1 MIARGRIGVSM
12 ENGTLLLRP
21 QRSLFDEAEAPI
33 GLDEYQQFTTR
44 TDRNERRGTE
54 GLGFVLLGLFGEV
67 GGLLSA
73 LKKKQRDKDA
83 FVAYHDAVIEELGD
97 ALWYFANA
105 ALRAGLPLSTI
116 AQRAPA
122 TLGSWDYHGRAGAAT
137 FADLQRTNQAFAGPI
152 ASDAVEHRLLSLAGK
167 VGRLLEDWSS
177 GRIAANGDVLSAD
190 LVEIFRAL
198 LIAAD
203 DAEVSLDEA
212 ARRNVAKTL
221 GRWPDDP
228 EWGPLFDS
236 DFPPEEQ
243 LPRHLT
249 MVFTERKVG
258 DRQYVIQQL
267 NGVNIGS
274 RLTDN
279 RFEPDDYRFHDV
291 FHLAF
296 SAILGWSPTL
306 RALLKVKRKSRPEID
321 ENEDG
326 ARARIIEEGISTW
339 IFNHGVRNADFRNV
353 ATLDYGLLKACHELA
368 RGYEVEARP
377 LWQWERAILEGFR
390 VFRSLKHHRGGA
402 VTIDLGRRS
411 IEFEPLK

>member
-1 MIARGRIGVSM
+1 MRWAPATSHFPCRAAARQYELGRTNLSVTDR
-12 ENGTLLLRP
+12 TLLLRP
-21 QRSLFDEAEAPI
+21 QQSLFEDTETPM
-33 GLDEYQQFTTR
+33 GLDEYQRFTTR
-44 TDRNERRGTE
+44 TDRNERPGTE

-67 GGLLSA
+67 GSLLSA
-73 LKKKQRDKDA
+73 LKKKQRDRDA
-83 FVAYHDAVIEELGD
+83 FVAYHDEVIEELGD

-105 ALRAGLPLSTI
+105 ALRADLPLSTI

-122 TLGSWDYHGRAGAAT
+122 TLDKWDYHGLARAVT
-137 FADLQRTNQAFAGPI
+137 FADLQQANQAFAGPI
-152 ASDAVEHRLLSLAGK
+152 ASEAVEHRLLTLAGK

-177 GRIAANGDVLSAD
+177 KRIAANRDVLSAD

-198 LIAAD
+198 LVAAD

-228 EWGPLFDS
+228 DWGPLFDEGY
-236 DFPPEEQ
+236 PPEEQ
-243 LPRHLT
+243 LPRQMT
-249 MVFTERKVG
+249 VVFTERTIG

-279 RFEPDDYRFHDV
+279 RLEPDDYRFHDV

-296 SAILGWSPTL
+296 AAVLGWSPTL
-306 RALLKVKRKSRPEID
+306 RALLKLKRKSRPEID

-326 ARARIIEEGISTW
+326 ARASIIEEGISTW

-353 ATLDYGLLKACHELA
+353 STVDYRLLKAVHELV

-390 VFRSLKHHRGGA
+390 IFSVRPKRS
-402 VTIDLGRRS
+402 
-411 IEFEPLK
+411 

>member
-1 MIARGRIGVSM
+1 MV
-12 ENGTLLLRP
+12 LLRP
-21 QRSLFDEAEAPI
+21 QRSLFEDAEAPV
-33 GLDEYQQFTTR
+33 GLDEFQQFTTR
-44 TDRNERRGTE
+44 TDRNERKGAD

-67 GGLLSA
+67 GSLLSA

-105 ALRAGLPLSTI
+105 ALRAGLTFSMI

-122 TLGSWDYHGRAGAAT
+122 TLERWDYHGLARATT
-137 FADLQRTNQAFAGPI
+137 FADLQQTVKAFTGPI
-152 ASDAVEHRLLSLAGK
+152 ANDAVEHRLLILAGQ

-177 GRIAANGDVLSAD
+177 GRIAANRDVLSAD

-198 LIAAD
+198 LVAAD
-203 DAEVSLDEA
+203 DAEVSLEVA
-212 ARRNVAKTL
+212 ARRNVVKTL
-221 GRWPDDP
+221 GRWPDEPD
-228 EWGPLFDS
+228 WGPLFDEG
-236 DFPPEEQ
+236 FPPEEQ
-243 LPRHLT
+243 LPRRMT
-249 MVFTERKVG
+249 MVFMERTVAG
-258 DRQYVIQQL
+258 RSYVIQQL

-279 RFEPDDYRFHDV
+279 RLEADDYRFHDV

-296 SAILGWSPTL
+296 AGILGWSPTL
-306 RALLKVKRKSRPEID
+306 RALLKLKRKSRPEID

-326 ARARIIEEGISTW
+326 ARAGIIEEGISTW

-353 ATLDYGLLKACHELA
+353 ATLDYGLLKAVHELA

-377 LWQWERAILEGFR
+377 LWQWEKAILEGFR
-390 VFRSLKHHRGGA
+390 IFRELRHHRGGA
-402 VTIDLGRRS
+402 VTIDLERRL
-411 IEFEPLK
+411 IKFENLK